1 MNAFRTP
8 SIGMLRAS
16 FAAVL
21 LLTAGEAFAQSSTIS
36 VMNTDGSGMK
46 ELISA
51 PGRRWHGSPSW
62 SRDGKFIAFDANN
75 QSPYDV
81 RIYTMPV
88 DSPGD
93 VKSLG
98 YGARPDW
105 SPDGSQIVFFGVE
118 PDQVGVKPG
127 IWVMNAD
134 GAARQWLCAG
144 NSPKWSP
151 DGDKLVV
158 ARANPPKLVVYDTV
172 DSSEREVFSGP
183 YALISGGSWSP
194 DGKRIAA
201 YGMNG
206 ANGDLAIID
215 LSGEKPESR
224 VRWRG
229 AFAYGCPS
237 WHPTENRIAFYQQ
250 NAVSRLYTLN
260 PDDKEDPKQIDG
272 QTDFQYYTDPAWS
285 PDGKQI
291 VHNRQ

>member
-1 MNAFRTP
+1 MALLHAAL
-8 SIGMLRAS
+8 MQLLCAS
-16 FAAVL
+16 WMAAL
-21 LLTAGEAFAQSSTIS
+21 LLTAADARAQSSTICLI
-36 VMNTDGSGMK
+36 NTDGSGMK
-46 ELISA
+46 ALISV

-75 QSPYDV
+75 ANSLDTQ
-81 RIYTMPV
+81 IYVLPV
-88 DSPGD
+88 DAPGD
-93 VKSLG
+93 VKSVG

-105 SPDGSQIVFFGVE
+105 SPDGSQLAFFGVE

-134 GAARQWLCAG
+134 GTARQWLCPG

-151 DGDKLVV
+151 DGDKLVI
-158 ARANPPKLVVYDTV
+158 ARTNPPKLVVYDTV

-206 ANGDLAIID
+206 QNGELAIID
-215 LSGEKPESR
+215 LEGEKPESR
-224 VRWRG
+224 IRHKG
-229 AFAYGCPS
+229 AFAWGCPT
-237 WHPTENRIAFYQQ
+237 WHPTENQMVFYLQTGSSRI
-250 NAVSRLYTLN
+250 YTLN

-272 QTDFQYYTDPAWS
+272 QTDFQHYCDPAWS

-291 VHNRQ
+291 VFNRQ